1 MKRVFAGVVVAGAL
15 AVGIAVGAAQASAE
29 YGLLLMGPDSTSG
42 TWAHTDS
49 TSGTWAHTDA
59 SATEY

>member
-1 MKRVFAGVVVAGAL
+1 MLKRVFAGVVVAGAL

-42 TWAHTDS
+42 S
-49 TSGTWAHTDA
+49 WAHTDA
-59 SATEY
+59 SAMEY